1 MSAITSFPKEKIQ
14 ILLLENIA
22 DKAVQGFVD
31 AGYAQVTKL
40 SGALDEDQLIAAIK
54 DVHLLG
60 IRSKT
65 QITAKV
71 LAHANKLLAVGCYC
85 IGINQVDIQYATEK
99 GIVVFNSPYPNTRS
113 VAELVIAEAIMLLRR
128 VPEKNAALHTGI
140 WMKDAKNCFEL
151 RGKTLGIIGYGNI
164 GMQVSVLAEA
174 LGMKVIYTD
183 VINKLP
189 MGNARQVHQLTDLL
203 QQSDVVSLHVPEA
216 PSTIQ
221 LLNAAALHL
230 MKKGG
235 VLINCARGNVID
247 LDALQQLITSG
258 HIGGAAIDVFPE
270 EPEKT
275 GAGFSSGLQNLP
287 NVLLTPHIG
296 GSTEEAQINISE
308 DVTAKLIQYL
318 EMGVSSGSHSV
329 PALHLPQ
336 HPDAHRILH
345 IHFNTPGVLSEI
357 NAVLSAGDVNIVGQY
372 LNTNNKIG
380 YAVIDVSKNLQ
391 TQTIE
396 ALRNVKHTIK
406 MRVVY

>member
-22 DKAVQGFVD
+22 DKAVQGFDD

-40 SGALDEDQLIAAIK
+40 GGALDEAQLIAAIK

-65 QITAKV
+65 QITANV

-85 IGINQVDIQYATEK
+85 IGINQVDIQDATEK

-128 VPEKNAALHTGI
+128 VPEKNAALHAGI
-140 WMKDAKNCFEL
+140 WLKDAKNCFEL

-221 LLNAAALHL
+221 LLNAAALQM
-230 MKKGG
+230 MKKGS

-247 LDALQQLITSG
+247 LDALQELITLG

-275 GAGFSSGLQNLP
+275 GPGFSSGLQNLL
-287 NVLLTPHIG
+287 NVILTPHIG

-318 EMGVSSGSHSV
+318 ESGVSSGSHSV

-357 NAVLSAGDVNIVGQY
+357 NAVLSAGGVNIVGQY

>member
-1 MSAITSFPKEKIQ
+1 
-14 ILLLENIA
+14 
-22 DKAVQGFVD
+22 
-31 AGYAQVTKL
+31 
-40 SGALDEDQLIAAIK
+40 
-54 DVHLLG
+54 
-60 IRSKT
+60 
-65 QITAKV
+65 
-71 LAHANKLLAVGCYC
+71 
-85 IGINQVDIQYATEK
+85 
-99 GIVVFNSPYPNTRS
+99 
-113 VAELVIAEAIMLLRR
+113 
-128 VPEKNAALHTGI
+128 
-140 WMKDAKNCFEL
+140 
-151 RGKTLGIIGYGNI
+151 
-164 GMQVSVLAEA
+164 
-174 LGMKVIYTD
+174 
-183 VINKLP
+183 
-189 MGNARQVHQLTDLL
+189 
-203 QQSDVVSLHVPEA
+203 LHVPEA

-230 MKKGG
+230 MKNGG